1 MAIEQQHTN
10 GTLSDAKQRVSAMFP
25 GAVEMPDQSGAP
37 SADYC
42 IMRPATKE
50 DWPKN
55 KWVQVGP
62 YVSGNPWE
70 AALERISKPTAQRPA
85 SYTAEQIEEAMKLH
99 GFGEGARWTL
109 LNALQPAPKTL
120 MDKIATLLYDTLGHA
135 AGKYD
140 VLGLVEK
147 IAQLREGASNG

>member
-1 MAIEQQHTN
+1 MKLNGNRQWSSRKPRRRRHHMAIEQQHTN

-70 AALERISKPTAQRPA
+70 AALERIDRKSTR
-85 SYTAEQIEEAMKLH
+85 
-99 GFGEGARWTL
+99 
-109 LNALQPAPKTL
+109 LN
-120 MDKIATLLYDTLGHA
+120 
-135 AGKYD
+135 
-140 VLGLVEK
+140 
-147 IAQLREGASNG
+147 S